1 MFLWYK
7 RSVPI
12 LCSIQIISNG
22 PPSERQGNGFASSW
36 FEPQR
41 LRHYKS
47 SHVPLSGTLNAC
59 PMYPSFCAVTLSTQ
73 LHIPLAKT
81 KCPQN
86 DWVEDKC
93 WRVSK
98 KTSNTCC
105 PSCLLWKIL
114 PFRPPKKFELN
125 SAGHSLPPTDW
136 HKLQLTN
143 DIKRR
148 WKFVGTQLLVHLIQS
163 RRPSPS
169 LEHQW
174 PGPSPSSLVGCWK
187 SRTNLSHEK
196 PSRHNEL
203 QEKHKNYNN

>member
-22 PPSERQGNGFASSW
+22 PPSERQGQWLCIFLIWASATSTLQIQSCATQRH
-36 FEPQR
+36 PQC
-41 LRHYKS
+41 LP
-47 SHVPLSGTLNAC
+47 HVPLFLCCYSE
-59 PMYPSFCAVTLSTQ
+59 YPASYTLSKDKM
-73 LHIPLAKT
+73 PT
-81 KCPQN
+81 KRLSRRQML
-86 DWVEDKC
+86 E
-93 WRVSK
+93 SLK

>member
-1 MFLWYK
+1 MCCLQKLSPSNAFNRKSHIPMFLWYK
-7 RSVPI
+7 RSVPL

-98 KTSNTCC
+98 KHPTLAVRVA
-105 PSCLLWKIL
+105 SCEKYYLFVHPKNSSWILLDIR
-114 PFRPPKKFELN
+114 F
-125 SAGHSLPPTDW
+125 LPPTDMSFNS
-136 HKLQLTN
+136 QTTSN
-143 DIKRR
+143 A
-148 WKFVGTQLLVHLIQS
+148 GG
-163 RRPSPS
+163 S
-169 LEHQW
+169 L
-174 PGPSPSSLVGCWK
+174 
-187 SRTNLSHEK
+187 
-196 PSRHNEL
+196 
-203 QEKHKNYNN
+203 